1 MLRDIILFGVSV
13 GVLCLYFAFLL
24 YEWFL
29 NKKKMRAE
37 TDKTYNFI
45 LPAAKRILSILQNR
59 LYMEL
64 KEETLKRYR
73 KLYVGKSDDD
83 IKRDYYIKHISVF
96 LYMLGICQVLFLVT
110 LLSCQNDRE
119 LVCGYYIE
127 KNDIGGEQKEIKVE
141 TDKNRWV
148 RKRIRYNITREKI

>member
-96 LYMLGICQVLFLVT
+96 LYIKIPIYVLCNNPVLYHHHFFQHTIFCIFLRFLPLT
-110 LLSCQNDRE
+110 P
-119 LVCGYYIE
+119 Y
-127 KNDIGGEQKEIKVE
+127 KVYSA
-141 TDKNRWV
+141 KYLKSFLPPV
-148 RKRIRYNITREKI
+148 V

>member
-1 MLRDIILFGVSV
+1 
-13 GVLCLYFAFLL
+13 
-24 YEWFL
+24 
-29 NKKKMRAE
+29 
-37 TDKTYNFI
+37 
-45 LPAAKRILSILQNR
+45 
-59 LYMEL
+59 MEL
-64 KEETLKRYR
+64 KEQTLKRYR

-96 LYMLGICQVLFLVT
+96 LYMLGICQVLFFVM

-141 TDKNRWV
+141 TKIGGLEKELDITLPD
-148 RKRIRYNITREKI
+148 RKSVV

>member
-29 NKKKMRAE
+29 NKKEMRAE

-59 LYMEL
+59 LHMEL
-64 KEETLKRYR
+64 KEESLKRYR

-110 LLSCQNDRE
+110 L
-119 LVCGYYIE
+119 
-127 KNDIGGEQKEIKVE
+127 
-141 TDKNRWV
+141 
-148 RKRIRYNITREKI
+148 